1 MIFFSLKGNRIVR
14 IYAPLSSPLPHP
26 QPPCSDL
33 GILHGHPTPDSRP
46 PVHASHEISE
56 PGESRGPRA
65 RANDTA
71 RENIRESSAKKN
83 AKKDRA
89 LFQKKKNCA
98 ETGRSRVRVI
108 PHYTSMAFCCQLTQI
123 PRISPL
129 KSLGGLDA
137 YGPRWESRG
146 RRPHEADASRSR
158 WRVGDAPKQRERAG
172 IRFLSLSSK
181 GGDLTNEE
189 GRVPP

>member
-1 MIFFSLKGNRIVR
+1 MHPSHRLSHTPNLR
-14 IYAPLSSPLPHP
+14 APISAYCTATRL
-26 QPPCSDL
+26 
-33 GILHGHPTPDSRP
+33 PTPDHLSTRATRSRNRERAAAR
-46 PVHASHEISE
+46 V
-56 PGESRGPRA
+56 RA
-65 RANDTA
+65 RTTRLEKIFERVA
-71 RENIRESSAKKN
+71 RKKN

-137 YGPRWESRG
+137 YGPRWEPRG
-146 RRPHEADASRSR
+146 RRPREADASRSR

>member
-1 MIFFSLKGNRIVR
+1 MVLTSHMIFFSLKHKGQSDCTDIP
-14 IYAPLSSPLPHP
+14 YAPLSSPLPHP

-71 RENIRESSAKKN
+71 RENIRESSAKKKR
-83 AKKDRA
+83 KKGSG
-89 LFQKKKNCA
+89 FVC
-98 ETGRSRVRVI
+98 SRVRVI

-137 YGPRWESRG
+137 YGPRWEPRG

-158 WRVGDAPKQRERAG
+158 WRVGDAPTPRESPVL
-172 IRFLSLSSK
+172 RFLSLSSK
-181 GGDLTNEE
+181 RRT
-189 GRVPP
+189 

>member
-1 MIFFSLKGNRIVR
+1 MHPSHRLSHTPNLR
-14 IYAPLSSPLPHP
+14 APISAYCTATRL
-26 QPPCSDL
+26 
-33 GILHGHPTPDSRP
+33 PTPDHLSTRATRSRNRERAAAR
-46 PVHASHEISE
+46 V
-56 PGESRGPRA
+56 RA